1 MKNWLNKPFPI
12 IQSKKEKILISLYFA
27 LFVFVF
33 LFFFKPFNIPE
44 ASLKYFFIYFLITF
58 SVKFL
63 NLLLL
68 PFFFKKAFEPNNW
81 KIKKYLY
88 ISLWIM
94 IIIAI
99 FNWLYYISEI
109 NVPEEYINNYKYSF
123 IEFIFFTI
131 LVGVFPVTFYVMY
144 IEISSKKI
152 NKKNN
157 KIQNKKQKYISII
170 SRNQKENMIL
180 ELEKFICIRS
190 ESNYLYI
197 FYIENEHL
205 KKKLIRN
212 SLVEMEK
219 NFIDFDF
226 VKEMQEIIIY
236 KLIIWILIFL
246 FLEISQKNLLKI

>member
-12 IQSKKEKILISLYFA
+12 IQSKKKKILISLYFA

-33 LFFFKPFNIPE
+33 LFFFKPFDIPNK
-44 ASLKYFFIYFLITF
+44 ASLKYFSIYFLITF
-58 SVKFL
+58 FVKFL

-88 ISLWIM
+88 VSLWIM
-94 IIIAI
+94 IIVAI

-109 NVPEEYINNYKYSF
+109 NVPEEYINNYKHSF

-131 LVGVFPVTFYVMY
+131 LVGVFPVTFYIMY
-144 IEISSKKI
+144 IEISSKNK
-152 NKKNN
+152 NKKIN
-157 KIQNKKQKYISII
+157 KIQNKKQKYINII

-190 ESNYLYI
+190 ESNYLYV
-197 FYIENEHL
+197 FYIENEH
-205 KKKLIRN
+205 
-212 SLVEMEK
+212 
-219 NFIDFDF
+219 
-226 VKEMQEIIIY
+226 
-236 KLIIWILIFL
+236 
-246 FLEISQKNLLKI
+246 